1 MKTILVV
8 EDSNTSRDVTTH
20 FLQQGGFRV
29 LEAEDGEDALNILRS
44 RHVDLILTDIM
55 MPNLDGWGLYHEIRA
70 DKSFNLTPFVF
81 LSVLDE
87 IEDQIKGL
95 TLGVDDYITK
105 PVTPMQLI
113 ARVNTALMRSE
124 RLSSYF
130 FRNPVTELE
139 TEQYFRHRFVQEI
152 DRCRAARLPLSLVVV
167 GIGNYVSLVR
177 GHAEWFAESA
187 SREAG
192 DLLRSKTRS
201 YDIVADMGQGCFAVL
216 LPNVG
221 EEKAQKWAEQLSSDW
236 DLSLTWPDTEQRI
249 PVDIGFTC
257 DGVSPGDSNALAV
270 LKKNLASFERK
281 W

>member
-1 MKTILVV
+1 MKTVLVV
-8 EDSNTSRDVTTH
+8 EDSNTSRDVTSH

-29 LEAEDGEDALNILRS
+29 LEAEDGADALKILKT

-55 MPNLDGWGLYHEIRA
+55 MPNLDGWGLYKEIRS

-87 IEDQIKGL
+87 LDDQIKGL

-105 PVTPMQLI
+105 PVTPPQLI

-124 RLSSYF
+124 RLSRYF
-130 FRNPVTELE
+130 FRNPVTDLE
-139 TEQYFRHRFVQEI
+139 TAHYFQHRYSQEVE
-152 DRCRAARLPLSLVVV
+152 RCRAAKAPLSLVVM

-177 GHAEWFAESA
+177 GHALWFAESA
-187 SREAG
+187 ARKTG
-192 DLLRSKTRS
+192 MILRSKTRA
-201 YDIVADMGQGCFAVL
+201 YDIVADMDQGRFAVL

-221 EEKAQKWAEQLSSDW
+221 ADNAKKWAENLNKEW
-236 DLSLTWPDTEQRI
+236 NLSLVWPETEQSI
-249 PVDIGFTC
+249 AIDIGFTC
-257 DGVSPGDSNALAV
+257 DAVSPGEDDAGSL
-270 LKKNLASFERK
+270 LIKNLASFERK

>member
-8 EDSNTSRDVTTH
+8 EDSNTSRDVTSH

-55 MPNLDGWGLYHEIRA
+55 MPNLDGWGLYREIRA

-87 IEDQIKGL
+87 IDDQIKGL
-95 TLGVDDYITK
+95 TLGVDDYLVK

-124 RLSSYF
+124 RLEQYF
-130 FRNPVTELE
+130 YRNPVTDLE
-139 TEQYFRHRFVQEI
+139 TEQYFYQRFNQEI
-152 DRCRAARLPLSLVVV
+152 DRCRAAQQPLSLVVI

-177 GHAEWFAESA
+177 GHADWFAESA
-187 SREAG
+187 AREAG
-192 DLLRSKTRS
+192 SLIREKTRS
-201 YDIVADMGQGCFAVL
+201 YDIVADMGQGRFAVL
-216 LPNVG
+216 LPNVNA
-221 EEKAQKWAEQLSSDW
+221 EKAKTWAERLNQEW
-236 DLSLTWPDTEQRI
+236 GLSLVWAETEQNI
-249 PVDIGFTC
+249 AVDIGFTC
-257 DGVSPGDSNALAV
+257 DALSPGDDNALAV
-270 LKKNLASFERK
+270 LKKNLGSFERK

>member
-8 EDSNTSRDVTTH
+8 EDSNTSRDVTSH

-55 MPNLDGWGLYHEIRA
+55 MPNLDGWGLYREIRA

-87 IEDQIKGL
+87 IDDQIKGL
-95 TLGVDDYITK
+95 TLGVDDYLVK

-124 RLSSYF
+124 RLAQYF
-130 FRNPVTELE
+130 YRNPVTDLE
-139 TEQYFRHRFVQEI
+139 TEQYFYQRFNQEV
-152 DRCRAARLPLSLVVV
+152 DRCRAAKQPLSLVVV

-177 GHAEWFAESA
+177 GHADWFAESA
-187 SREAG
+187 GREAG
-192 DLLRSKTRS
+192 SLIRDKTRS
-201 YDIVADMGQGCFAVL
+201 YDIVADMGQGRFAVL
-216 LPNVG
+216 LPNVNA
-221 EEKAQKWAEQLSSDW
+221 EKAKTWAERLHQEWS
-236 DLSLTWPDTEQRI
+236 LSLVWAETEQNI
-249 PVDIGFTC
+249 AVDIGFTC
-257 DGVSPGDSNALAV
+257 DALSPSDDNALAI
-270 LKKNLASFERK
+270 LKKNLSSFERK